1 MSDFF
6 TQFGDAMGVYLR
18 DHVNLDFV
26 QVIAPGTAINK
37 DEQVQF
43 KIRITNNGPLTL
55 ENVQLR
61 IKGEQDT
68 LVRQTSWGAW
78 VGEFNAGSLTVNGDG
93 SQESATFYFKP
104 TRVVD
109 PAALL
114 VSANISQWN
123 GSLRR
128 LLDGY
133 SNGTAYPT
141 VNYIHEVVGN

>member
-1 MSDFF
+1 MFFEDFK
-6 TQFGDAMGVYLR
+6 TGVNLYLR
-18 DHVNLDFV
+18 DNVNLDFV
-26 QVIAPGTAINK
+26 QVIAPGSVIN
-37 DEQVQF
+37 DEDVVQF

-55 ENVQLR
+55 ENVQLHV
-61 IKGEQDT
+61 KGENGT
-68 LVRQTSWGAW
+68 LVRPTSSGGW

-109 PAALL
+109 PAAQL

-123 GSLRR
+123 ASLSR
-128 LLDGY
+128 LLNGY
-133 SNGTAYPT
+133 STGTPYPT

>member
-26 QVIAPGTAINK
+26 QVISPGVIN
-37 DEQVQF
+37 DEDVVQF

-55 ENVQLR
+55 ENVQLH
-61 IKGEQDT
+61 IKGEHDT
-68 LVRQTSWGAW
+68 LVRPTSSSAW
-78 VGEFNAGSLTVNGDG
+78 ASEFNAGSLMVNGDG

-133 SNGTAYPT
+133 STGTQYPT
-141 VNYIHEVVGN
+141 VNFIHEVVGI